1 MRRLA
6 GLLAIALV
14 ASLTVPAIAS
24 DPKSDLTK
32 VEQAI
37 ATLKAQIA
45 EARAEKSAVAGQ
57 VAAARGRVDVLIA
70 ELAVAQARV
79 EEIRGRVAG
88 QVERL
93 AQIQTQLDILLT
105 ELATTQLEQ
114 RSTRDRLLEQ
124 VANLY
129 MESSAGFTSS
139 VLASL
144 SDVSDLAV
152 GLEYAGNAAARSA
165 ELLDALRILKRQA
178 QRQQELI
185 ETRQAEAASVLV
197 DLQNGQSELE
207 REAAEAAEA
216 ELAARGELALVQ
228 ALLDGI
234 AADIRAAEQHKEG
247 LDAES
252 KRLREEI
259 AALQRK
265 GGTKPGVIA
274 WPLDG
279 RVSSPFGYRIHPIFE
294 TRKLHTGID
303 IDAAPGTPIRAASTG
318 IVILAQTYGG
328 YGNAVV
334 VDHGGGL
341 STLYAHQ
348 SKLAVSSGQVV
359 AEGETIGYVGCTGL
373 CTGAHLHFE
382 TREDGVPVDPMKYLG
397 S

>member
-1 MRRLA
+1 M
-6 GLLAIALV
+6 ALV
-14 ASLTVPAIAS
+14 ASLTVPAAAS

-37 ATLKAQIA
+37 AALKAQISA
-45 EARAEKSAVAGQ
+45 AKAEKSAVANR
-57 VAAARGRVDVLIA
+57 VAAARNEVDILIA

-79 EEIRGRVAG
+79 DEIRGRVAA

-93 AQIQTQLDILLT
+93 AQIETQLDILLG
-105 ELATTQLEQ
+105 ELATTELEQ

-124 VANLY
+124 ATNLY
-129 MESSAGFTSS
+129 MQSTAGFTSS

-144 SDVSDLAV
+144 SEVSDLWV

-178 QRQQELI
+178 ERQQELI

-197 DLQNGQSELE
+197 DLQNGQAELE
-207 REAAEAAEA
+207 REAAAAAEA
-216 ELAARGELALVQ
+216 ELAARQRLAQVQ
-228 ALLDGI
+228 VLLDGI
-234 AADIRAAEQHKEG
+234 AAEIRAAEQHKEG

-279 RVSSPFGYRIHPIFE
+279 PVSSAFGYRIHPIFE

-303 IDAAPGTPIRAASTG
+303 IDGAPGTPIRAASTG

-348 SKLAVSSGQVV
+348 SQLAVSSGQVV

-373 CTGAHLHFE
+373 CTGPHLHFE
-382 TREDGVPVDPMKYLG
+382 TRENGVPVDPTKYLG